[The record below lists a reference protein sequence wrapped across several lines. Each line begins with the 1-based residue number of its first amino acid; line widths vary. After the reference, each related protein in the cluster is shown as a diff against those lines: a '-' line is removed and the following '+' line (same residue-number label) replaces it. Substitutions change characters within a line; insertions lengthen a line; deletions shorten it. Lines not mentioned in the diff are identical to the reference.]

1 MLPWPANTT
10 CEIYRSGNAPP
21 ANPDVQGLKSIH
33 LIPCFQRGRE
43 AGETENEAIRFTHIA
58 YAELSTD
65 IRDNINNFVQ
75 GASPDTIYIP
85 DKNGIGYKVSFVER
99 VNKDTPTDCK
109 KIYLNRKLPTW
120 PLNAN
125 QCQGVNQNNA
135 GNYAPTASF
144 TFNKTNPFDYTQTVT
159 FTDTSAGYPT
169 SWLWDF
175 GDGTTS
181 TSQNPS
187 HTYATPGTYT
197 VTLTATNANGS
208 NNTSQ
213 SVQAWIKVSC
223 CANALPPTLT
233 ATITNNSNCSCLA
246 MTLTL
251 TWDGISWTGSRSGLC
266 GGSSHSFQLGVNCN
280 GGSACSGSTGMRA
293 SAACDGATGTAT
305 AATSCSCSPLSLTY
319 TGLTVAHQAS
329 NCCSADPSKIN
340 VTVTT

>member
-21 ANPDVQGLKSIH
+21 ANPDVLGLKSIH
-33 LIPCFQRGRE
+33 LISCFQRGRE
-43 AGETENEAIRFTHIA
+43 VGETENEAIRFTHIA
-58 YAELSTD
+58 YAELTTD

-85 DKNGIGYKVSFVER
+85 DKNGIGYKVAFVER
-99 VNKDTPTDCK
+99 VNRNTPTDCK
-109 KIYLNRKLPTW
+109 KIYLNRKLPSW
-120 PLNAN
+120 PLNAS

-144 TFNKTNPFDYTQTVT
+144 TFNKTNPFDYTQSVA

-181 TSQNPS
+181 TGQNPS
-187 HTYATPGTYT
+187 HTYSTPGTYT
-197 VTLTATNANGS
+197 VTLTATNAYGS
-208 NNTSQ
+208 SQ
-213 SVQAWIKVSC
+213 TTQSLQAWIKVSC

-246 MTLTL
+246 TTLTL
-251 TWDGISWTGSRSGLC
+251 NWQAGTWGGTKTGVC
-266 GGSSHSFQLGVNCN
+266 GGSHSFAFGFSCG
-280 GGSACSGSTGMRA
+280 GGSGCSGA
-293 SAACDGATGTAT
+293 SGFLVNAECDGA
-305 AATSCSCSPLSLTY
+305 AASNAAVTSCSCSPLSLTW
-319 TGLTVAHQAS
+319 TGLTVTHQAS
-329 NCCSADPSKIN
+329 NCCSADPAKIN
-340 VTVTT
+340 VTVTP